1 MGAMTPQAH
10 PLSGTRR
17 LEVGDAKEGLRQA
30 LRRHRREHHRHPDV
44 GHDAVCEAVTEHAL
58 QAVSGVDS
66 VAAYV
71 SVHHEPCTRLLLER
85 LRQRG
90 VSVLLPVLGP
100 QLSRC
105 WGYYRGV
112 GDLETR
118 APGRP
123 PEPTGGEVLPA
134 EQVRQV
140 DALIVPA
147 LAVDR
152 HGRRLGQGGGWYDR
166 MLPLRAE
173 GTQVFAVIHPD
184 ELVAGPLP
192 VEEHDV
198 TVDAVV
204 TSESWFLLAGSA
216 FASGL

>member
-1 MGAMTPQAH
+1 MTTQA
-10 PLSGTRR
+10 PLLSGTRG
-17 LEVGDAKEGLRQA
+17 LEVSDAKEGLRQA
-30 LRRHRREHHRHPDV
+30 LRRNRREHHRHPDV
-44 GHDAVCEAVTEHAL
+44 GHDTACEAVTEHAL
-58 QAVSGVDS
+58 QAVSGMGS

-71 SVHHEPCTRLLLER
+71 SVHHEPCTHLLLER

-100 QLSRC
+100 RLSRC
-105 WGYYRGV
+105 WGYYRGA
-112 GDLETR
+112 GDLATR

-123 PEPTGGEVLPA
+123 PEPSGEVLPA
-134 EQVRQV
+134 EEVSRV
-140 DALIVPA
+140 EALIVPA

-173 GTQVFAVIHPD
+173 GAQVFAMVHPD

-192 VEEHDV
+192 EEEHDV

>member
-1 MGAMTPQAH
+1 MTPPAH
-10 PLSGTRR
+10 PLSGTLR
-17 LEVGDAKEGLRQA
+17 LEVSDAKEGLRQA
-30 LRRHRREHHRHPDV
+30 LRRNRRERHRHPGR
-44 GHDAVCEAVTEHAL
+44 GHDARCEAVTEHAL
-58 QAVSGVDS
+58 EAVNGLDS

-71 SVHHEPCTRLLLER
+71 SVHHEPCTHLLLER

-105 WGYYRGV
+105 WGYYRGI
-112 GDLETR
+112 GDLATR

-123 PEPTGGEVLPA
+123 PEPCGEILPS
-134 EQVRQV
+134 EEVGQVE
-140 DALIVPA
+140 ALIVPA

-166 MLPLRAE
+166 MLPLRASSA
-173 GTQVFAVIHPD
+173 QVFAMVHPD

-192 VEEHDV
+192 VEAHDV
-198 TVDAVV
+198 TVDAVI
-204 TSESWFLLAGSA
+204 TCESWFLLAGSA
-216 FASGL
+216 FASGR